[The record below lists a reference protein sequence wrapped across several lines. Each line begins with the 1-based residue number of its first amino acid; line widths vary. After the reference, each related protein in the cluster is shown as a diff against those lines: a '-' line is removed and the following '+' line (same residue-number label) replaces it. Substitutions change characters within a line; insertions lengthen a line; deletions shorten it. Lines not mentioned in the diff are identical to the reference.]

1 MAKTEES
8 FSHWGGTMRN
18 SPLSDLLK
26 QHKRIFSSFI
36 VCFSLFSVRL
46 FSRNRFFNLVLT
58 KYSVFRLWASC
69 KAASADG
76 SQKKNSLGLS
86 FSSTNLYYHWWVG
99 QPLLNLHRLRHLPAS
114 THMVDSNCSKNLFLY
129 SAP

>member
-1 MAKTEES
+1 
-8 FSHWGGTMRN
+8 MRN

-76 SQKKNSLGLS
+76 SQKKNFSRSIILFNKSLLS
-86 FSSTNLYYHWWVG
+86 LVG
-99 QPLLNLHRLRHLPAS
+99 GSATSKPAS
-114 THMVDSNCSKNLFLY
+114 TEALTCINPHGGFQL
-129 SAP
+129 